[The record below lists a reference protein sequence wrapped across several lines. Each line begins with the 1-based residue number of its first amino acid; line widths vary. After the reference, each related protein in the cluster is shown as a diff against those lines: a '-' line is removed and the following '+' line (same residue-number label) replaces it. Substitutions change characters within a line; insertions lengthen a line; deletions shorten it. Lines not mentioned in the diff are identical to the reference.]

1 MLVTLSGIIVF
12 LHPTMSVF
20 VDVSIMAL
28 QLLHESYTLL
38 PLATF
43 ISARPLHNPY
53 LEIIGCQLFTVYTVE
68 KWIGIWLKGCGWWR
82 FNVFN
87 LCLHENV
94 GGGCHDFSFECS
106 RVVRPASCLRGSPW
120 RQCQSLDIYQ
130 AMLSNC
136 FWIHCCSKW
145 CQQNVSRCRGWRIPY
160 YIS

>member
-28 QLLHESYTLL
+28 QLLRESYTLL

-68 KWIGIWLKGCGWWR
+68 KWIGIWLKGCGW
-82 FNVFN
+82 
-87 LCLHENV
+87 
-94 GGGCHDFSFECS
+94 
-106 RVVRPASCLRGSPW
+106 
-120 RQCQSLDIYQ
+120 
-130 AMLSNC
+130 
-136 FWIHCCSKW
+136 
-145 CQQNVSRCRGWRIPY
+145 
-160 YIS
+160 